1 MPDKPSLE
9 PAKRLR
15 AAIAAA
21 DADAVAQELAAL
33 ETPDAVHAISHLS
46 ADQQSQL
53 LNLLSH
59 VDAAQLVD
67 DLPEAHAAQ
76 MIERL
81 DSADAAAILSE
92 LPSNEQA
99 DVIGRL
105 SELEATAILEAMPIE
120 EARDAR
126 RLMAYPADSAG
137 GLMITEY
144 LVYRDHLT
152 VGDVLDDLRCH
163 AARYRRY
170 DVQYAYVVA
179 PTRKLVG
186 VLRLRDLLLGE
197 PEEPLSAV
205 MIREPLAVRDTASL
219 EEMERF
225 FDRHPLFGAP
235 AVDENGVLV
244 GVVRRADVKQAAE
257 ERSTRSFLKLMGIVG
272 GEELRT
278 LPLRVR
284 SMRRLGWLSVNIVLN
299 ILAASIIA
307 FHQDTLSA
315 VIALAVFLPI
325 ISDMSGCSGNQAVA
339 VSMREL
345 ALGFTK
351 PSEIWRVLGKEASV
365 GVINGIVLGLLLG
378 LVGWLWQGNWMLG
391 AVVAVAL
398 AVNTLVAV
406 CFGGSIPLVLRGLG
420 QDPALA
426 SGPILTTIT
435 DMSGFFLV
443 LTLARAVLPWL
454 TS

>member
-1 MPDKPSLE
+1 MHDRQSLG
-9 PAKRLR
+9 PLKRLQ
-15 AAIAAA
+15 AAIDDG
-21 DADAVAQELAAL
+21 DAEAVAHELSAL
-33 ETPDAVHAISHLS
+33 ETVEAIHAISQLTS
-46 ADQQSQL
+46 VQQSQL

-59 VDAAQLVD
+59 ADAAQLVD

-81 DSADAAAILSE
+81 DSEDAAAILSE

-105 SELEATAILEAMPIE
+105 SELEASAILEAMPLD

-126 RLMAYPADSAG
+126 RLMAYPSESAG
-137 GLMITEY
+137 GLMITEF

-152 VGDVLDDLRCH
+152 VGDVLDDLRDH

-179 PTRKLVG
+179 PNRKLVG
-186 VLRLRDLLLGE
+186 VLRLRDLLLSAPDE
-197 PEEPLSAV
+197 ALSAV
-205 MIREPLAVRDTASL
+205 MIHEPLSVGDTASL
-219 EEMERF
+219 EDMERF

-235 AVDENGVLV
+235 AVDQEGVLV
-244 GVVRRADVKQAAE
+244 GVVRRADVEQAAE
-257 ERSTRSFLKLMGIVG
+257 ERSTRSFLQFMGIAG

-299 ILAASIIA
+299 ILAASIIVL
-307 FHQDTLSA
+307 HQDTLSS

-351 PSEIWRVLGKEASV
+351 PSEIFRVLRKEAAV
-365 GVINGIVLGLLLG
+365 GMINGVVLGLLLG

-391 AVVAVAL
+391 AVVAASL
-398 AVNTLVAV
+398 AMNTLVAV
-406 CFGGSIPLVLRGLG
+406 CFGGTIPLVLRGLG

-435 DMSGFFLV
+435 DMTGFFLV

-454 TS
+454 TG

>member
-1 MPDKPSLE
+1 MPNKQSLE
-9 PAKRLR
+9 PAKRLQ

-21 DADAVAQELAAL
+21 DADAVAEELAAL
-33 ETPDAVHAISHLS
+33 ETADAVRAISRLS
-46 ADQQSQL
+46 DDEQSQL
-53 LNLLSH
+53 LNLLSSA
-59 VDAAQLVD
+59 DAAQLVD

-81 DSADAAAILSE
+81 DSAEAAAILSE

-105 SELEATAILEAMPIE
+105 SELEATAILEAMPVE

-137 GLMITEY
+137 GIMITEY
-144 LVYRDHLT
+144 VSYRDHLT
-152 VGDVLDDLRCH
+152 VGGVLDDLRDH

-179 PTRKLVG
+179 PTGKLIG
-186 VLRLRDLLLGE
+186 VLRLRDLLLSE
-197 PEEPLSAV
+197 PQERLSAV
-205 MIREPLAVRDTASL
+205 MMREPLALRDTASL
-219 EEMERF
+219 EEMQRF
-225 FDRHPLFGAP
+225 FDHHPLFGAP
-235 AVDENGVLV
+235 AVDEKGVLA
-244 GVVRRADVKQAAE
+244 GVVRRADVEKAAE
-257 ERSTRSFLKLMGIVG
+257 ERSTRSFLKFMGIVG

-278 LPLRVR
+278 LPLRER

-299 ILAASIIA
+299 IIAASVIA
-307 FHQDTLSA
+307 VNQDTLEA

-325 ISDMSGCSGNQAVA
+325 ISDMSGCSGAQAVC

-345 ALGFTK
+345 DLGFVK

-365 GVINGIVLGLLLG
+365 GIINGIVLGLVLG
-378 LVGWLWQGNWMLG
+378 LVGWLYQGNWVLG
-391 AVVAVAL
+391 AVVTVSL
-398 AVNTLVAV
+398 AINTLVAV
-406 CFGGSIPLVLRGLG
+406 CCGGTIPLVLRGLG

-426 SGPILTTIT
+426 AGPILTTIT
-435 DMSGFFLV
+435 DMCGFFLV

-454 TS
+454 TA

>member
-1 MPDKPSLE
+1 MHDKRLPE
-9 PAKRLR
+9 PLNHLR
-15 AAIAAA
+15 AAIVAG
-21 DADAVAQELAAL
+21 DAKAISHLLAAFG
-33 ETPDAVHAISHLS
+33 TGDAVHAISHLS
-46 ADQQSQL
+46 DAEQSLL
-53 LNLLSH
+53 LNLLSSA
-59 VDAAQLVD
+59 DAAQLVD

-81 DSADAAAILSE
+81 DSAEAAAILSE

-99 DVIGRL
+99 DVIGRI
-105 SELEATAILEAMPIE
+105 SELEASAILEAMPAE

-152 VGDVLDDLRCH
+152 VGDVLDDLRDR
-163 AARYRRY
+163 AAKYRRY
-170 DVQYAYVVA
+170 DVQYAYVAA
-179 PTRKLVG
+179 PTGQLVG
-186 VLRLRDLLLGE
+186 VLRLRDLLLSV

-205 MIREPLAVRDTASL
+205 MIREPLSVLDTATL

-225 FDRHPLFGAP
+225 FDRHRLYGAP

-257 ERSTRSFLKLMGIVG
+257 ERSTRSFLKYMGIVG

-299 ILAASIIA
+299 IMAASVIA

-325 ISDMSGCSGNQAVA
+325 ISDMSGCSGSQAVA

-345 ALGFTK
+345 DLGFTK
-351 PSEIWRVLGKEASV
+351 PSEILRVLGKEASV
-365 GVINGIVLGLLLG
+365 GVINGIVLGLVLG
-378 LVGWLWQGNWMLG
+378 LIGWLWQGNLMLG
-391 AVVAVAL
+391 AIVTASR
-398 AVNTLVAV
+398 AVNT
-406 CFGGSIPLVLRGLG
+406 
-420 QDPALA
+420 
-426 SGPILTTIT
+426 
-435 DMSGFFLV
+435 
-443 LTLARAVLPWL
+443 
-454 TS
+454 